1 MSNRVENWAK
11 HGKWA
16 TRPARWLL
24 ATALAWVGTQTA
36 LADSKEAE
44 KPAAPRWEVQR
55 LKDLAYY
62 SGPGADPI
70 KHKLD
75 LYVPKGKK
83 DFPVVFFV
91 HGGAWRHGDKSWL
104 GVYSTLGLAWARH
117 GVCTAVI
124 NYRLSPAVTHP
135 EHIKDVARAFAWVH
149 KNIRQYGGRPDEIFV
164 TGHSAGGHLTALLAT
179 DERYLKAEGLGLA
192 AIKGAIPMSGV
203 YHIPEAERLFNGV
216 FGPESTVHHD
226 ASPVF
231 HARPNAPPFLII
243 YAEHD
248 LPFCGRESSEEFCK
262 ALHDK
267 KCFARTV
274 EVKNRNHISLILNA
288 NTDGDPVQNA
298 LLDFVAEHAK

>member
-1 MSNRVENWAK
+1 MSNGVENW
-11 HGKWA
+11 GKNRNWA
-16 TRPARWLL
+16 RPAASCWLVAIVL
-24 ATALAWVGTQTA
+24 AGVATETA

-117 GVCTAVI
+117 GVGTVVI

-164 TGHSAGGHLTALLAT
+164 TGHSAGGGVSVTNSVLPSGSGAL
-179 DERYLKAEGLGLA
+179 
-192 AIKGAIPMSGV
+192 S
-203 YHIPEAERLFNGV
+203 
-216 FGPESTVHHD
+216 
-226 ASPVF
+226 
-231 HARPNAPPFLII
+231 
-243 YAEHD
+243 
-248 LPFCGRESSEEFCK
+248 LPWM
-262 ALHDK
+262 
-267 KCFARTV
+267 
-274 EVKNRNHISLILNA
+274 
-288 NTDGDPVQNA
+288 
-298 LLDFVAEHAK
+298 